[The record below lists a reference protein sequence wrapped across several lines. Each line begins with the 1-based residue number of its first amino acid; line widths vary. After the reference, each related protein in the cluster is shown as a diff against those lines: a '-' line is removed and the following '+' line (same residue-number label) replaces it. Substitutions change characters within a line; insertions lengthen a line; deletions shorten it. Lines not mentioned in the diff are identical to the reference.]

1 MYGCAARP
9 ALTKLSGYAK
19 EIAEFYSLCGNQISA
34 FLGSIGVS
42 LTFNARE
49 FQLLRKRTLSV
60 GI

>member
-1 MYGCAARP
+1 MYGCAARTCAFS

-42 LTFNARE
+42 A
-49 FQLLRKRTLSV
+49 
-60 GI
+60 